1 MARLI
6 KAVTESF
13 SDMES
18 WKEIC
23 DTFNEHKARN
33 YSNFLDVRMII
44 ICVVLQSEANLFR
57 YAIETRQKLP

>member
-33 YSNFLDVRMII
+33 YSNFLDVRVIMWSYRLWP
-44 ICVVLQSEANLFR
+44 VYR
-57 YAIETRQKLP
+57 G